1 MESLYQ
7 HVKHVNIVAETDHGG
22 NFHGGICLVEFVLG
36 NFYGRTVT
44 ESVLEHI
51 WFHGMHLIV

>member
-1 MESLYQ
+1 MLTL
-7 HVKHVNIVAETDHGG
+7 HVNIVAETDHGG

-44 ESVLEHI
+44 ELVLEHI